1 MNNKVKIR
9 VEIDPSCSEPE
20 VVIRTDR
27 ETEYIRKLVSDIE
40 KTSEKA
46 GSQIRVYDR
55 KASLLISQDEIVR
68 VYTEPRKLMVQTAAG
83 ETYEARSTLKDLEMA
98 LDEERFV
105 KISRFEVINMERV
118 AGFDV
123 SVSGTIR
130 VTFEDGTT
138 SWVARRYV
146 RAIEQKLTR
155 QQGRAVE

>member
-1 MNNKVKIR
+1 MNNKVKVR
-9 VEIDPSCSEPE
+9 VEIDPSCNEPE

-27 ETEYIRKLVSDIE
+27 ETEYIRKLASDIDKIAE
-40 KTSEKA
+40 KDVP
-46 GSQIRVYDR
+46 QIRVYDGR
-55 KASLLISQDEIVR
+55 SSLLISQDEIIR
-68 VYTEPRKLMVQTAAG
+68 VYTEPRKLMVQTAVG
-83 ETYEARSTLKDLEMA
+83 ETYEARSTLKELEMV
-98 LDEERFV
+98 LDEECFV
-105 KISRFEVINMERV
+105 RISRFEVINMDRV

-130 VTFEDGTT
+130 VTFEDGTI

>member
-1 MNNKVKIR
+1 MNYNYFFTIIFTPSLFV
-9 VEIDPSCSEPE
+9 ID
-20 VVIRTDR
+20 
-27 ETEYIRKLVSDIE
+27 
-40 KTSEKA
+40 
-46 GSQIRVYDR
+46 
-55 KASLLISQDEIVR
+55 
-68 VYTEPRKLMVQTAAG
+68 TEPRKLMVQTAAG

-130 VTFEDGTT
+130 VTFEDGMT